1 MATYLLLFVGRPAAP
16 DATDEQTADYNRQW
30 GAYMAGLGQSGRLRG
45 GAPLEPSGKVVAAAG
60 ATDLELADM
69 DVGGYCIVEADSLD
83 AAIEVAGAAP
93 HIALGGT
100 TIVRQ
105 CLPVG

>member
-1 MATYLLLFVGRPAAP
+1 MTTYLLLFVGRPAAP
-16 DATDEQTADYNRQW
+16 DATDEQTADYNRRW
-30 GAYMAGLGQSGRLRG
+30 GEYMAGLSGRLHG
-45 GAPLEPSGKVVAAAG
+45 GAPLEPSGKVVAAG
-60 ATDLELADM
+60 GPTDLELADM

-83 AAIEVAGAAP
+83 AAVKIAGDAP